1 MTTKDQTLT
10 YYEDNL
16 IASDRASMLSAIDM
30 KIARTHVWNES
41 TGYFL
46 PIWKDDVIEWALKNR
61 VYGDAEDPNIEY
73 LKTTISELWNYPNIS
88 LFYQSYSCIAYVYS
102 LIS

>member
-1 MTTKDQTLT
+1 MTIKEQELASL
-10 YYEDNL
+10 EDKY
-16 IASDRASMLSAIDM
+16 IAVHRQEMLSAIDM

-88 LFYQSYSCIAYVYS
+88 LFYQSYSCIAYVHS
-102 LIS
+102 LI